1 MKKAAIT
8 ALLCLFLSS
17 AFSGAAFAQELVV
30 GGQVVGIQISTEGV
44 MVAGVAE
51 VETAGG
57 SSSPASDAGL
67 QQGDFII
74 EADGEKVTG
83 AGALIEAVG
92 KKQGASVELTVK
104 REGKTLKLTV
114 QPALSNENQWML
126 GMWLR
131 DGISGIGTVTFSDP
145 DTGIFGALGHSI
157 SDCDTVVTAESGVLC
172 PDQITI
178 YKKV

>member
-67 QQGDFII
+67 
-74 EADGEKVTG
+74 
-83 AGALIEAVG
+83 
-92 KKQGASVELTVK
+92 K
-104 REGKTLKLTV
+104 RSRERER
-114 QPALSNENQWML
+114 S
-126 GMWLR
+126 LR
-131 DGISGIGTVTFSDP
+131 PWAKSRGQAWS
-145 DTGIFGALGHSI
+145 
-157 SDCDTVVTAESGVLC
+157 
-172 PDQITI
+172 
-178 YKKV
+178 